1 MPSKVVKILL
11 SGIRAKLAL
20 FTGSL
25 ITLTILILSWT
36 TVNQQTQILTESY
49 EKQAAISKKYIS
61 LLVVELNNIARNL
74 IQIEEFR
81 RQITEQQAAL
91 QVYRTTKTV
100 EEEKK
105 INFGLFKTNLFG
117 AMGTKK
123 VSFSVDTYYSR
134 YLNVTDLM
142 MLEMRVRQQIDSDI
156 GKPLSQFDWLT
167 LQGLARKLVG
177 VEDTKIIVKEKTKL
191 DAKIAALLIPSRK
204 KIIEDTGLEQKL
216 FRIQTFPATDLSAT
230 EKLESSFDTNLLS
243 KENPLAVLTDNQ
255 VLDQGLRKIFP
266 IMTQAPQSDM
276 TPHATALQDHGL
288 EVQALY
294 SPLFQRPNST
304 EWAHAMIDAKQE
316 LAAFKSFH
324 TKDTEI
330 AAQIAALYPKIK
342 ARLKMLRERKPPTP
356 PYYDRDF
363 MAHYKTYTKLI
374 ADREKALDFLPG
386 KNPKHNPPDLG
397 HEAIRALREAAW
409 EDSIM
414 LRYRSDDTE
423 VDKYMTDSKER
434 ELVRQRWQLLRK
446 WVSDANSET
455 APLGLKLMYTNGQI
469 AKSRSEAEEVLWEL
483 DSKPLFKGDEPSFAV
498 LILQDNL
505 TGIMR
510 TLVDRTDGVKL
521 VKANRNKILFSAILI
536 GLVSIL
542 FAVYISGIVVQ
553 KIKRIINSAEAVG
566 NGDLSVVFEH
576 GGADEFGHLTVSL
589 NQMVG
594 GLNEREKIKGILGSM
609 IDPVVVTEAMKDLQ
623 ALKRGSEKN
632 ITAFFSDIA
641 SFSAISEKLSSPD
654 LASLLNEYLS
664 AMTIIL
670 KEGEGVLDKYI
681 GDAIVGIFNS
691 PVDVEDH
698 AYKAAM
704 ASIKMQAKLVDL
716 KKHWVAEKRYIAEAQ
731 TMKFRIGLNTGL
743 AKVGFMGT
751 DALASYTMMGD
762 TVNLAARLEAA
773 GKDYGVSILA
783 SDAVYD
789 QIKDRIFTRRLDVVR
804 VKGKHVPVTLYQII
818 CPKGKENNRHAEFV
832 GRYEQGLAAYMQKSW
847 DSAIG
852 FFKEAQQAL
861 NGADKSSR
869 LLIERCLTY
878 KADPPPA
885 DWDGVFTR
893 TTK

>member
-1 MPSKVVKILL
+1 MLLKFFKVLV

-25 ITLTILILSWT
+25 ITLTILVLSWT
-36 TVNQQTQILTESY
+36 TVSQQTQILTESY

-61 LLVVELNNIARNL
+61 LLVVELNNLARNL

-81 RQITEQQAAL
+81 KQLAEQQQAL
-91 QVYRTTKTV
+91 KVYQTAKTV
-100 EEEKK
+100 TEDKK
-105 INFGLFKTNLFG
+105 LNLGLFKTNLFG
-117 AMGTKK
+117 AMGTKTTRF
-123 VSFSVDTYYSR
+123 VVDTYYSR
-134 YLNVTDLM
+134 YLNTTELLL
-142 MLEMRVRQQIDSDI
+142 LENRVRQQIGQDI
-156 GKPLSQFDWLT
+156 GKPLSQYDWII
-167 LQGLARKLVG
+167 LQSLARKLVG
-177 VEDTKIIVKEKTKL
+177 IEDAKVLVKERSKL
-191 DAKIAALLIPSRK
+191 DAKIAQLLIPSRK

-216 FRIQTFPATDLSAT
+216 FRIQTFPVTDLAAT
-230 EKLESSFDTNLLS
+230 EKIEASFDTTLLN
-243 KENPLAVLTDNQ
+243 KDTPLAVIGEDA
-255 VLDQGLRKIFP
+255 VLEQGLKKIFP
-266 IMTQAPQSDM
+266 IITAAPQSDM
-276 TPHATALQDHGL
+276 TSHATAIQSHGL

-304 EWAHAMIDAKQE
+304 EWAHALIEAAPE
-316 LAAFKSFH
+316 LAQYKQFH
-324 TKDTEI
+324 AKDAEV
-330 AAQIAALYPKIK
+330 AAQLAQLYPKIK
-342 ARLKMLRERKPPTP
+342 ARLKILRERKPPTP
-356 PYYDRDF
+356 PHFDRDF
-363 MAHYKTYTKLI
+363 IAFYKTYTKLV
-374 ADREKALDFLPG
+374 AEREKALDFLPG
-386 KNPKHNPPDLG
+386 KNPKHNPPDMG
-397 HEAIRALREAAW
+397 HEALRALRESAW

-414 LRYRSDDTE
+414 LRYRSDETE
-423 VDKYMTDSKER
+423 VDKYLTIEKER
-434 ELVRQRWQLLRK
+434 EVVRQRWQLLRK
-446 WVSDANSET
+446 WVSEAPSET
-455 APLGLKLMYTNGQI
+455 APPYLKTLYTSGQI
-469 AKSRSEAEEVLWEL
+469 AKSRSEAEELLWEL
-483 DSKPLFKGDEPSFAV
+483 DSKPLFKGAEPSFGV

-510 TLVDRTDGVKL
+510 TLVDRTDGVRL
-521 VKANRNKILFSAILI
+521 VKSNRNKVLISAILI

-553 KIKRIINSAEAVG
+553 KIKRIIRSAEAVG
-566 NGDLSVVFEH
+566 AGDLSVEFED
-576 GGADEFGHLTVSL
+576 GGSDEFGHLTVAL
-589 NQMVG
+589 NQMVS

-609 IDPVVVTEAMKDLQ
+609 IDPVVVGEAMKDLQ

-641 SFSAISEKLSSPD
+641 SFSAISEKLTSPD

-670 KEGEGVLDKYI
+670 KEYEGVLDKYI

-704 ASIKMQAKLVDL
+704 ASIKMQAKLLDL
-716 KKHWVAEKRYIAEAQ
+716 KKLWVAEKRYIAEAQ

-783 SDAVYD
+783 SDAVYEH
-789 QIKDRIFTRRLDVVR
+789 IKDRIFTRRLDVVR
-804 VKGKHVPVTLYQII
+804 VKGKSQPVTLYQII

>member
-1 MPSKVVKILL
+1 MLLKFFKVLV

-81 RQITEQQAAL
+81 KQIAEQQQAL
-91 QVYRTTKTV
+91 KVYQTAKTV
-100 EEEKK
+100 TEDKK
-105 INFGLFKTNLFG
+105 INLGLFKTNLFG
-117 AMGTKK
+117 AMGTKTMHF
-123 VSFSVDTYYSR
+123 VVDTYYSR
-134 YLNVTDLM
+134 YLNTGELLL
-142 MLEMRVRQQIDSDI
+142 LENRVRQQIGKDI
-156 GKPLSQFDWLT
+156 GQPLSPYDWVI
-167 LQGLARKLVG
+167 LQNLARKLVG
-177 VEDTKIIVKEKTKL
+177 IEDPKELVKERSKL

-216 FRIQTFPATDLSAT
+216 FRIQTFPATDLAAT
-230 EKLESSFDTNLLS
+230 EKLESSFDTNLLN
-243 KENPLAVLTDNQ
+243 KESPLAVLTNNA
-255 VLDQGLRKIFP
+255 VLEQSLRKIFP
-266 IMTQAPQSDM
+266 IITEAPHSDM
-276 TPHATALQDHGL
+276 TPHATAVQDHGL

-304 EWAHAMIDAKQE
+304 EWAHAMIEAKSDLAKLKKFHEKDAE
-316 LAAFKSFH
+316 V
-324 TKDTEI
+324 
-330 AAQIAALYPKIK
+330 AAQIAALFPKIK
-342 ARLKMLRERKPPTP
+342 ARIKMLRDRKPPTP
-356 PYYDRDF
+356 PYLDKDF
-363 MAHYKTYTKLI
+363 VGHYKTYTKLI
-374 ADREKALDFLPG
+374 ADRDKLLDFLPG
-386 KNPKHNPPDLG
+386 KNPKHNPPEIG
-397 HEAIRALREAAW
+397 YEALRALREAAW

-414 LRYRSDDTE
+414 LRYGTE
-423 VDKYMTDSKER
+423 ETDVDKYLTDAKER
-434 ELVRQRWQLLRK
+434 ELVRLRWQQLRK

-455 APLGLKLMYTNGQI
+455 APPGLKMLYTNGQI
-469 AKSRSEAEEVLWEL
+469 AKSRSEAEELLWEL
-483 DSKPLFKGDEPSFAV
+483 DSKPLFKGDAAAFAA

-510 TLVDRTDGVKL
+510 TLVDRTEGVKL
-521 VKANRNKILFSAILI
+521 VKANRNKILISAILI

-542 FAVYISGIVVQ
+542 FAVYISGVVVQ
-553 KIKRIINSAEAVG
+553 KIKRIIRSAEAVG

-576 GGADEFGHLTVSL
+576 GGSDELGHLTVAL

-609 IDPVVVTEAMKDLQ
+609 IDPVVVTEAMKDMQ

-641 SFSAISEKLSSPD
+641 SFSAISEKLTSPD
-654 LASLLNEYLS
+654 LAALLNEYLS

-670 KEGEGVLDKYI
+670 KEHEGVLDKYI

-691 PVDVEDH
+691 PVDVDDH

-716 KKHWVAEKRYIAEAQ
+716 KKQWVAEKKYIAEAQ

-783 SDAVYD
+783 SDSVYD

-804 VKGKHVPVTLYQII
+804 VKGKHVPVTLYQVI

-861 NGADKSSR
+861 NGADRSSR

-878 KADPPPA
+878 KADPPSD